1 VLTNEHA
8 AGLFLAVSF
17 IYTVD
22 TAIRATGLGWTAFS
36 AAGWNLFD
44 TVVSVGSLTTT
55 GISQAKDSVGD
66 VMQQLQKLF
75 VVTIAFKLIQRVD
88 SLNKLF
94 KTVRYVP
101 AAFDCFAMGLSV
113 CGQGESVDAD
123 QPLGPVVH
131 LLPVLRDHAPRGL
144 RPDKVG
150 HGGDALGELLLA
162 RLVDRH
168 ARLHDH
174 GRGLEPVHA

>member
-1 VLTNEHA
+1 MLTSEHA

-101 AAFDCFAMGLSV
+101 AAFGGSASSAECVYAGRV
-113 CGQGESVDAD
+113 C
-123 QPLGPVVH
+123 
-131 LLPVLRDHAPRGL
+131 
-144 RPDKVG
+144 
-150 HGGDALGELLLA
+150 
-162 RLVDRH
+162 
-168 ARLHDH
+168 
-174 GRGLEPVHA
+174 